1 MPGTYVIPMLSHY
14 EPPYYPVIGVPPPSR
29 RLLYP
34 LLNLLH
40 CLRHLPLL
48 KQCERPVTV
57 ARCVR
62 VLRCA
67 VHLRL
72 PAHIYSLRVKLMQ
85 VEQKCQVAVSVGVA
99 LRVQPDAL
107 PPVVDCLVIEL
118 EFEVGE
124 TQVVVELGVV
134 VAEGFSLKEGFNGV
148 FKVGEFVKGDAIVE
162 EAFVRFL
169 RRFFQKFFGY

>member
-1 MPGTYVIPMLSHY
+1 
-14 EPPYYPVIGVPPPSR
+14 
-29 RLLYP
+29 
-34 LLNLLH
+34 
-40 CLRHLPLL
+40 
-48 KQCERPVTV
+48 
-57 ARCVR
+57 
-62 VLRCA
+62 
-67 VHLRL
+67 
-72 PAHIYSLRVKLMQ
+72 MQ
-85 VEQKCQVAVSVGVA
+85 VEEKCQVAVSMGVA

-124 TQVVVELGVV
+124 TQVIVELGVV
-134 VAEGFSLKEGFNGV
+134 VAEGISLKEGFNGV